1 MPPAVPSPAPGTA
14 PGTPLTPQQVEKTR
28 RAAQDFEAM
37 ALNQLLAPMFET
49 VDTSR
54 GPFGGGEGEQAWK
67 PMMVQEMAKAVAR
80 AGGLGLA
87 KPVMEQM
94 LRMQE
99 AQRAQTGGA
108 RHGG

>member
-1 MPPAVPSPAPGTA
+1 MTPSPTVPSPTPGAAPGST
-14 PGTPLTPQQVEKTR
+14 LTPQQVAKIQ

-67 PMMVQEMAKAVAR
+67 PLMVQEMAKGIAR

-99 AQRAQTGGA
+99 ARQQGTPDAA
-108 RHGG
+108 

>member
-1 MPPAVPSPAPGTA
+1 MTPSPTVPSPAPGAA
-14 PGTPLTPQQVEKTR
+14 PGATLTPQQVAKIQ

-67 PMMVQEMAKAVAR
+67 PLMVQEMAKGIAR

-99 AQRAQTGGA
+99 ARQQGA
-108 RHGG
+108 PDAA